1 MAVVA
6 VWLAAASLP
15 SAAEPTLVDAA
26 ERGDRAAALRL
37 LSKGAN
43 PNAPGADGST
53 AIMYAAANDDLEL
66 VRALIKA
73 GANVKAKNQFGTT
86 AMTEAAIIGSAPVV
100 GVLLMAGAL
109 VRPVSV
115 VLAAHAL
122 VAYVLFAAPRAVW
135 PIRNGGIEALLYVVV
150 LAYFAVAG
158 PGAARLVV
166 PSTAR
171 GRGR

>member
-6 VWLAAASLP
+6 LWLAAASLP
-15 SAAEPTLVDAA
+15 SAAEPTLVDVA

-66 VRALIKA
+66 VRALIRA

-100 GVLLMAGAL
+100 GALLKDGGDPNTRTPQGETPLMAVARSGNVDAAKLL
-109 VRPVSV
+109 VDC
-115 VLAAHAL
+115 
-122 VAYVLFAAPRAVW
+122 
-135 PIRNGGIEALLYVVV
+135 LLYTS
-150 LAYFAVAG
+150 
-158 PGAARLVV
+158 
-166 PSTAR
+166 PSPR
-171 GRGR
+171 D

>member
-100 GVLLMAGAL
+100 GALLKAGARSKHADSARRDAADGGGADAARWT
-109 VRPVSV
+109 RPDSCSRP
-115 VLAAHAL
+115 
-122 VAYVLFAAPRAVW
+122 APTSMPRK
-135 PIRNGGIEALLYVVV
+135 
-150 LAYFAVAG
+150 
-158 PGAARLVV
+158 PGAVSR
-166 PSTAR
+166 R
-171 GRGR
+171 